1 MGAGGQQSCPEG
13 TVIGRDSGEGP
24 PPLSPWWPE
33 KASWRRWPLSGDWA
47 TRDQPWE
54 HLGQGQE
61 PERPVQMPR
70 GGHKPGS
77 EFSAEAPGW
86 SEPARR
92 RPPWCQEKGRGRHWK
107 IWGLGRALAFFGM
120 CQAEKR
126 TPPPKTEM
134 HAVPVKSRFPGSQIP
149 LLWNEA
155 LWCERISGRRQ
166 RWSKAKWTF
175 Y

>member
-1 MGAGGQQSCPEG
+1 M
-13 TVIGRDSGEGP
+13 
-24 PPLSPWWPE
+24 
-33 KASWRRWPLSGDWA
+33 
-47 TRDQPWE
+47 
-54 HLGQGQE
+54 
-61 PERPVQMPR
+61 QMPR

-126 TPPPKTEM
+126 TPPQNGNACGACEVT
-134 HAVPVKSRFPGSQIP
+134 FP
-149 LLWNEA
+149 
-155 LWCERISGRRQ
+155 RISNPSPVER
-166 RWSKAKWTF
+166 SF
-175 Y
+175 MV